1 MFMLRCG
8 TPPFVANK
16 LIVLYNKIQKDP
28 VVFTTDCA
36 AGFRTLILKMMEK
49 DPTKRSS
56 LDGVIRDAWLKVK
69 PVAVGGKPQAS
80 SEKVSAR
87 ACFIILPIGA
97 NHGAAQDDA
106 SWKAAINGSAEKIK
120 ITSEDMMQSVHL
132 AKGHV
137 DDKKDEGVVDPPPV
151 DKRLS
156 GIGEEKSGKQN
167 MSDVE
172 LERRVKSFKKKASIR
187 QRSFETLDHLME
199 EKPGQPRPP
208 DKKPAAG
215 GGGGDSDED
224 DMFDFG
230 DDDDDNVGRVS
241 RLDSVQFNSV
251 MDTLAH
257 QTPPPNKKKQ
267 APIPA
272 GALTVGR
279 VLDGLP
285 NPQIGIRAA
294 YDSDKGTRQNQED
307 TVTVIMDLSSL
318 GDVLPRPYLYQ
329 K

>member
-137 DDKKDEGVVDPPPV
+137 DDKKDEGVVDLPPV

-318 GDVLPRPYLYQ
+318 GGVLPRPYLYQ